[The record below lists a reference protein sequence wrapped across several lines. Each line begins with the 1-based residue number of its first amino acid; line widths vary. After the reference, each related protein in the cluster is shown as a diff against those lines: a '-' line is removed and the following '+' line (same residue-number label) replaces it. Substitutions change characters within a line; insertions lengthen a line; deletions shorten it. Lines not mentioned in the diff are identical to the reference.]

1 MSSVMDPEFVILW
14 DLQIGMCSRQTDVHF
29 LNTAKRCGLWARLE
43 RKSRGRRD
51 LMRLSKKD
59 T

>member
-1 MSSVMDPEFVILW
+1 MDPEFVILG
-14 DLQIGMCSRQTDVHF
+14 DLQIEMCSRQMDVLI
-29 LNTAKRCGLWARLE
+29 LNTAKRCGLGVRLE
-43 RKSRGRRD
+43 SRSRGSRD

>member
-1 MSSVMDPEFVILW
+1 MDPEFVILW
-14 DLQIGMCSRQTDVHF
+14 DLQIEMCSRQTDVHF